1 MGTLP
6 AQRGRENA
14 GFGLQGGG
22 SRWDRAHANEAPL
35 NRELSIPVYRRH
47 NQDQNGSET
56 QAWENRDCMVRLER
70 KLVKLGET
78 FLAVLGTALGSRS
91 RSNCYRA
98 FHGLEPASPAKSWTI
113 IYRSQCKRPRTLR
126 RSATSLVM

>member
-78 FLAVLGTALGSRS
+78 FLAVLGTALGSRAVATATGPFTS
-91 RSNCYRA
+91 RTR
-98 FHGLEPASPAKSWTI
+98 
-113 IYRSQCKRPRTLR
+113 
-126 RSATSLVM
+126 